1 MEQQIY
7 SQFLTLKKKAIDKD
21 FKRMNDMQ
29 RQAVY
34 SVNGPLLILAGAGSG
49 KTTVLVNRIANMI
62 KYGAGYMSAYMPD
75 DVSQSDIDEI
85 SNYIDGRPCNT
96 ERVLELISYK
106 PVKPWNILA
115 ITFTNK
121 AAGELKERLHSMLGA
136 DTADMI
142 TAATFHS
149 ACVRILRRYIDRLGY
164 TSSFTIY
171 DTDDSQRV
179 IKDVLK
185 TLNIDEKMFPAKAV
199 LNSISRAKDKM
210 MTPAAMLGECGRDF
224 KMQTIAK
231 IYQLYQEQL
240 QKSNALDFDDIIV
253 KTVQLLRTE
262 DDVLEYY
269 RNRYRYIMVD
279 EYQDTNT
286 AQFELVHI
294 LSKEH
299 KNICV
304 VGDDDQSIYKF
315 RGATIENILNFED
328 QFPNT
333 KVIRL
338 EQNYRCTKNIL
349 NAANEVIAKNIK
361 RKGKT
366 LWTDNDEGSPIHIHR
381 TFDEQREAQAIAE
394 LILEH
399 VKNGGQFKD
408 NAILYRMNVQ
418 SNAIEKCFVRM
429 GIPYKIIGGLRFYE
443 RKEIKD
449 IIAYLS
455 VINNQND
462 SVRLR
467 RIINEP
473 KRGIG
478 DTTLASAQQIADQ
491 LSKSLFEVLKEAD
504 QYAALNKKSRVLS
517 DFTQII
523 DELVEIGENNSLDIL
538 LDSLLE
544 KSGYMKYMERLGFE
558 GQTRIENINELK
570 TNIIK
575 YMEENEEP
583 TLAGFLEEVSLYT
596 DIDRMEDD
604 NSVTMMTIHSAKGL
618 EFDNVFIPGIEDGIF
633 PGMQSIYNP
642 EELEEERRLCYVA
655 LTRAKKNLYLYNVAH
670 RMIFGQTARNKPSRF
685 IADIPS
691 DLCERRDD
699 TFVTNHTERLTPKE
713 IAKKSADAGRSIG
726 ISSMK
731 KRTVT
736 ASSPA
741 TKSSFSVGDSV
752 NHRVFGKGT
761 VLSASPM
768 GNDTLVEV
776 AFEKVGTKKIMA
788 NFSKLTKI

>member
-85 SNYIDGRPCNT
+85 SNYIDGLPCNT

-106 PVKPWNILA
+106 PIKPWNILA

-224 KMQTIAK
+224 KMQTVAK

-399 VKNGGQFKD
+399 VKDGGQFKD

-741 TKSSFSVGDSV
+741 AKSSFSVGDSV

>member
-1 MEQQIY
+1 MDQQLY
-7 SQFLTLKKKAIDKD
+7 NHFLSLKKRAIDKD

-34 SVNGPLLILAGAGSG
+34 TVNGPLLILAGAGSG

-62 KYGAGYMSAYMPD
+62 KYGAGYLSAYMPE
-75 DVSQSDIDEI
+75 DISENDIKEI
-85 SNYIDGRPCNT
+85 ENYIDDKPCD
-96 ERVLELISYK
+96 EEKVHELISYK

-185 TLNIDEKMFPAKAV
+185 TMNIDEKMFPAKGV

-210 MTPAAMLGECGRDF
+210 MTPAAMLAEAAKDF
-224 KMQTIAK
+224 RLQTVAK
-231 IYQLYQEQL
+231 IYQEYQDRL

-253 KTVQLLRTE
+253 KTVQLLRNE

-269 RNRYRYIMVD
+269 RNRYLYIMVD

-286 AQFELVHI
+286 AQFELVNI
-294 LSKEH
+294 LSQEH

-328 QFPNT
+328 QFPNA

-349 NAANEVIAKNIK
+349 NAANEVIAKNVK

-366 LWTDNDEGSPIHIHR
+366 LWTDNEVGSPIHIHR
-381 TFDEQREAQAIAE
+381 TFDEQREAQDIAE
-394 LILEH
+394 IILENA
-399 VKNGGQFKD
+399 KNGVQFKD

-418 SNAIEKCFVRM
+418 SNAIEKCFVRL

-478 DTTLASAQQIADQ
+478 DTTLATAQQIADQ
-491 LSKSLFEVLKEAD
+491 LSIGLFDVLREAD
-504 QYAALNKKSRVLS
+504 QYAALSKKSRVLC

-523 DELVEIGENNSLDIL
+523 DELVDISEESPLDVL
-538 LDSLLE
+538 LDELLE

-570 TNIIK
+570 TNILK
-575 YMEENEEP
+575 YMEENEEAS
-583 TLAGFLEEVSLYT
+583 LSGFLEEVSLYT
-596 DIDRMEDD
+596 DIDRMDDD

-633 PGMQSIYNP
+633 PGVQSIYNP

-655 LTRAKKNLYLYNVAH
+655 LTRARKNLYLYNVAH
-670 RMIFGQTARNKPSRF
+670 RMLFGQTARNKPSRF
-685 IADIPS
+685 LNDIPTE
-691 DLCERRDD
+691 LCEIKDD
-699 TFVTNHTERLTPKE
+699 TFVSTHTERLTPKE

-726 ISSMK
+726 ISAVK
-731 KRTVT
+731 KRPAAA
-736 ASSPA
+736 ASGS
-741 TKSSFSVGDSV
+741 KISFSAGDTV
-752 NHRVFGKGT
+752 NHKVFGKGM

-788 NFSKLTKI
+788 NFSKLSKI